1 MTNSNP
7 IPPMPDEKLRLSS
20 ARAFDTLVASN
31 LQLVKTLRLA
41 LGVMVLC
48 VIAGTTLAAYSTVML
63 REDQHDLRDL
73 IATMRS
79 RCP

>member
-1 MTNSNP
+1 MSTTSP
-7 IPPMPDEKLRLSS
+7 IPPMPDEKQRMSS

-41 LGVMVLC
+41 LGVMILC
-48 VIAGTTLAAYSTVML
+48 VISGTGLAAYSTVML
-63 REDQHDLRDL
+63 REGQHDLRDL